1 MKCITNNNPQQ
12 KNKQI
17 RLLWYSSGENL
28 VIVVFCRFSP
38 RCLLSWPRILP
49 AWTGSRS
56 IWKMKYWE
64 VYQMY
69 NKGTTHS
76 FKSKRLTCSK
86 TLPRLDLP
94 PLTAQLER
102 HFNKNKRS
110 VRTECVR
117 GAREIIYHGNMLQL
131 TCVLLSDTQSE
142 LSAKLRCSSLQTVT
156 HNELV

>member
-1 MKCITNNNPQQ
+1 MYHQQQPSTKKTNKLGSCVIPHVRIWSLWSFVDFLLAAFFHGRVSCQREQVVAQSEKMKC
-12 KNKQI
+12 
-17 RLLWYSSGENL
+17 
-28 VIVVFCRFSP
+28 
-38 RCLLSWPRILP
+38 
-49 AWTGSRS
+49 
-56 IWKMKYWE
+56 WE

-94 PLTAQLER
+94 PLTAQLEQ

-110 VRTECVR
+110 VRTECVG

-156 HNELV
+156 HSELV